1 MSCRLNVLAP
11 SGRGETVRLYVEVAR
26 SSFRRYLAYRGAT
39 LAGLFTNS
47 VFGALLA
54 SVYIALYRDREPGAT
69 VAGFALTDLMTFVW
83 ISQSLLAVVSLWGWW
98 EIAQSIQSGDVVS
111 DFMKPF
117 HYYGYWAARDVGRAS
132 AQVLMRGI
140 PTITI
145 GAVLFDMRLPDHGW
159 DGLAFIISV
168 VLAVAVSFSF
178 RFILNIV
185 AFWLIDIAGVHA
197 LSLAVVNLFSGL
209 LLPLAFFPRWFEILA
224 NILPFRAMVM
234 SPVQAYLGQGNMAIL
249 LLGQAAWFFA
259 LVLGGLSLLRL
270 ANKRVVIQG
279 G

>member
-1 MSCRLNVLAP
+1 M
-11 SGRGETVRLYVEVAR
+11 RLYVEVAR

-54 SVYIALYRDREPGAT
+54 SVYIALYRDREAGAT
-69 VAGFALTDLMTFVW
+69 VAGFALTDLLTFVW

-117 HYYGYWAARDVGRAS
+117 HYYGYWAARDVGRAT

-159 DGLAFIISV
+159 DGLAFVTSV
-168 VLAVAVSFSF
+168 VLAVAVSFSL
-178 RFILNIV
+178 RFILNVV

-197 LSLAVVNLFSGL
+197 LSLAVVNLFSGM
-209 LLPLAFFPRWFEILA
+209 LLPLAFFPQWFELLA

-234 SPVQAYLGQGNMAIL
+234 SPVQAYLGQGNVAIL
-249 LLGQAAWFFA
+249 LLGQAAWFLA
-259 LVLGGLSLLRL
+259 LALGGLGLLRL
-270 ANKRVVIQG
+270 ATKRVVIQG